1 MEMIVRQ
8 AQEKEIDT
16 LLEFEKGIV
25 SAERPYDSTL
35 KPGEI
40 HYYDL
45 LELIKSSEAEV
56 LVAEINGEVVGSGYA
71 KILTAKPYLKH
82 AQFAYLGF
90 MFVKPEFR
98 GKGINKVILEELLR
112 WAKEKGISEIRL
124 EVYDENIAAKKAYS
138 KAGFTSNL
146 LEMRMEI

>member
-8 AQEKEIDT
+8 AQEQEIDT

-56 LVAEINGEVVGSGYA
+56 LVAEIDGEV
-71 KILTAKPYLKH
+71 
-82 AQFAYLGF
+82 
-90 MFVKPEFR
+90 
-98 GKGINKVILEELLR
+98 
-112 WAKEKGISEIRL
+112 
-124 EVYDENIAAKKAYS
+124 
-138 KAGFTSNL
+138 
-146 LEMRMEI
+146 